1 MSKPTRLGSAVSA
14 LVLGSLLAG
23 CATPSAQGGRS
34 AAKPSQLGPATRAL
48 MALNANDPASAV
60 TFAEQAT
67 AANPQDSNVRALLG
81 TAYFAA
87 GRFASAETAYEDA
100 LALNSGDPK
109 VVLKLVL
116 VQVAQGKNGEAL
128 TLLHAAR
135 TVLESADYGLALAL
149 AGQPGQA
156 VAVLEPA
163 ARATGADARIR
174 QNLALSLALA
184 GDWTAARTIAAQDVP
199 ADQLDSR
206 IQQWMKL
213 ASPTRAYDQVAALTG
228 VTPVADPGQ
237 PVRLALRRESGTAL
251 AEAEPAPAPAAPTA
265 PVPVAAPAP
274 APVQV
279 AQALPAYVPPFRPD
293 PVEAPKLEPVDVA
306 EVPFVEVSKPAPPAP
321 KAAPAPV
328 RQKAVPSVRAAA
340 FVPKQRT
347 APRPTIAQ
355 GRSTAV
361 VQIGAYGSLQRV
373 AQAWN
378 AAAKRYAALRS
389 FMPVSARFNSAQGP
403 VYRLSVKG
411 FSSPDQAKTLCVSLR
426 RSGGSCFVRNVAGD
440 APVQFA
446 SR

>member
-1 MSKPTRLGSAVSA
+1 MSKPAGLGSAVSA
-14 LVLGSLLAG
+14 IVLGSLLAG
-23 CATPSAQGGRS
+23 CAAPSAQRLRTAG
-34 AAKPSQLGPATRAL
+34 KTSQLGPATRAL
-48 MALNANDPASAV
+48 MALNANDPAAAV

-67 AANPQDSNVRALLG
+67 AANPDDSTVRALLG

-109 VVLKLVL
+109 VVLKLAL

-135 TVLESADYGLALAL
+135 GSLESADFGLALAL
-149 AGQPGQA
+149 AGQPRQA
-156 VAVLEPA
+156 IAVLEPA
-163 ARATGADARIR
+163 ARATGADARVR
-174 QNLALSLALA
+174 QNLALSFALA
-184 GDWTAARTIAAQDVP
+184 GDWTAARTVAAQDVP

-213 ASPTRAYDQVAALTG
+213 ASPTRSYEQEAALTG
-228 VTPVADPGQ
+228 VTPVMDPGQ
-237 PVRLALRRESGTAL
+237 PVRLALRPTSTGTAL
-251 AEAEPAPAPAAPTA
+251 AAAEPEAAPTA
-265 PVPVAAPAP
+265 PAPVAVPAP

-279 AQALPAYVPPFRPD
+279 AQAQPAYVPPFRPD
-293 PVEAPKLEPVDVA
+293 PVETAKLEPVSAA
-306 EVPFVEVSKPAPPAP
+306 EVPFVKVAAP
-321 KAAPAPV
+321 KVATAPV
-328 RQKAVPSVRAAA
+328 RPKIVASVRAPA
-340 FVPKQRT
+340 FVPKSM
-347 APRPTIAQ
+347 APRPAVAQ

-361 VQIGAYGSLQRV
+361 VQIGAYGSPQRV

-378 AAAKRYAALRS
+378 AAAKRYAALRN

-411 FSSPDQAKTLCVSLR
+411 FASPEQAKNLCVSLR
-426 RSGGSCFVRNVAGD
+426 RSGGTCFVRNVAGD

>member
-1 MSKPTRLGSAVSA
+1 
-14 LVLGSLLAG
+14 
-23 CATPSAQGGRS
+23 
-34 AAKPSQLGPATRAL
+34 
-48 MALNANDPASAV
+48 MALNAGDPATAAA
-60 TFAEQAT
+60 FAEQAT
-67 AANPQDSNVRALLG
+67 AANPHDSSIRALLG

-100 LALNSGDPK
+100 LALNSSDPK
-109 VVLKLVL
+109 VVLKLAL
-116 VQVAQGKNGEAL
+116 VQVAQGKRGEAL

-135 TVLESADYGLALAL
+135 TSLDSADLGLALAL

-156 VAVLEPA
+156 IAVLEPA
-163 ARATGADARIR
+163 ARATGADSRVR
-174 QNLALSLALA
+174 QNLALSFALA
-184 GDWTAARTIAAQDVP
+184 GDWTAARMVAAQDVP

-237 PVRLALRRESGTAL
+237 PVRLALRPSNGTAL
-251 AEAEPAPAPAAPTA
+251 AEAEPAPAPLA
-265 PVPVAAPAP
+265 PVQVAAPAP
-274 APVQV
+274 APAPVHV
-279 AQALPAYVPPFRPD
+279 AQAQPAYVPPFRPD
-293 PVEAPKLEPVDVA
+293 PLEGAKMEPVDA
-306 EVPFVEVSKPAPPAP
+306 DQVPFVEVAKPALPAR
-321 KAAPAPV
+321 KAAPATV
-328 RQKAVPSVRAAA
+328 AQKAMPSVRAAA
-340 FVPKQRT
+340 FVPKRT

-361 VQIGAYGSLQRV
+361 VQIGAYGSPQRV

-378 AAAKRYAALRS
+378 AAAKRHAALRS

-411 FSSPDQAKTLCVSLR
+411 FASPDQAKDLCINLR
-426 RSGGSCFVRNVAGD
+426 RAGGNCFVRNVAGD